1 DIGLQSQEGYFQRM
15 EDLIAYINQD
25 PEVRL
30 PGERRFGLRR
40 QAEYNGISI
49 SDDLHKQLKELAQ

>member
-1 DIGLQSQEGYFQRM
+1 M
-15 EDLIAYINQD
+15 EDLIAYISQD

-40 QAEYNGISI
+40 QAERNGISI
-49 SDDLHKQLKELAQ
+49 SDDLYRQLKELAQ